1 MTWQKIFA
9 DGLPAI
15 TNGSSYI
22 TKMLGD
28 QGGGCGFIAPNNMRD
43 THELAAAVG
52 FLQHKMIPSAPESEK

>member
-43 THELAAAVG
+43 THELAAVR

>member
-15 TNGSSYI
+15 TNGSLYI

-28 QGGGCGFIAPNNMRD
+28 HQGGGCGFIAPNNMRD
-43 THELAAAVG
+43 THELAAVR
-52 FLQHKMIPSAPESEK
+52 FLQSTK